1 MNEQPGDVL
10 DEAVKLFDALRRKIG
25 EVGEGALGAFGG
37 TGGESG
43 GGGER
48 GGSGGER
55 GGERGSGGRDD
66 DVWSRATAEDPHIAT
81 GAPECRNCPIC
92 RAIALARESGP
103 DVRTHVTQAG
113 QSLFAAALD
122 VVSAYDRTRTR
133 GPRPEPERPRS
144 RTAGSEEAAA
154 RDSERSEEAVGSPGA
169 RRSGSSVWA
178 DAVGDDPIDIG

>member
-25 EVGEGALGAFGG
+25 EGG
-37 TGGESG
+37 FG
-43 GGGER
+43 GGGR
-48 GGSGGER
+48 GDDGGWGAGSK
-55 GGERGSGGRDD
+55 DD
-66 DVWSRATAEDPHIAT
+66 DVWGRATAEDPHIAT

-103 DVRTHVTQAG
+103 GVRTHVMQAG

-122 VVSAYDRTRTR
+122 VVSAYDRTRGPKPEPAR
-133 GPRPEPERPRS
+133 PRPPRRSEP
-144 RTAGSEEAAA
+144 SEEA
-154 RDSERSEEAVGSPGA
+154 DSERSHRATGSSG
-169 RRSGSSVWA
+169 RRSGSVWA

>member
-10 DEAVKLFDALRRKIG
+10 DEAAKLFDALRRKIG

-37 TGGESG
+37 GGESAGGGDSG
-43 GGGER
+43 GGGR
-48 GGSGGER
+48 GAGSK
-55 GGERGSGGRDD
+55 DD

-103 DVRTHVTQAG
+103 GVRTHVSQAG

-122 VVSAYDRTRTR
+122 VVSAYDRTR
-133 GPRPEPERPRS
+133 GPRPEPERPRP
-144 RTAGSEEAAA
+144 RGSERAGTP
-154 RDSERSEEAVGSPGA
+154 DSERSEEAVGSPGA
-169 RRSGSSVWA
+169 RRSGSVWA
-178 DAVGDDPIDIG
+178 DAVRDDPIDIG